1 MKEQAMAFGVTVL
14 KSLGRVYAL
23 ARYERKEWNDL
34 SHLIHT
40 YSIHS
45 TQRQSPRT
53 QWPPGH
59 PSGRVFGADCRR

>member
-14 KSLGRVYAL
+14 KYLGRVYAL
-23 ARYERKEWNDL
+23 ARYERRNGSDL

-53 QWPPGH
+53 QWPAGQ
-59 PSGRVFGADCRR
+59 PSGPVFDADCRR